1 MIEADAEKEADDPAI
16 NTCRKNE
23 LGLTPSTF
31 CRIVKE
37 LKFHCYKMEVSQ
49 KLKDQDYKKRLQFAN
64 FVVNELTAADLS
76 NCVFSDEATFS
87 LDSEVN
93 TKNIRR
99 YAEKKV
105 RGEDRGG
112 KPEKFRHTKSKY
124 PQRVM
129 VFLGLHS
136 SGKTWGLK
144 FYQKKTIKEEYYK
157 LIRFKCV
164 LQLKQINDGSLDGMW
179 FQH

>member
-1 MIEADAEKEADDPAI
+1 M
-16 NTCRKNE
+16 
-23 LGLTPSTF
+23 
-31 CRIVKE
+31 
-37 LKFHCYKMEVSQ
+37 
-49 KLKDQDYKKRLQFAN
+49 
-64 FVVNELTAADLS
+64 
-76 NCVFSDEATFS
+76 FSDEATFS
-87 LDSEVN
+87 LDGEVN
-93 TKNIRR
+93 TQNIRR

-124 PQRVM
+124 PQKVM

-136 SGKTWGLK
+136 SGKTWGFK
-144 FYQKKTIKEEYYK
+144 FYQNQTINGEEYYK